1 MPIQCVYCF
10 VISVRSLLF
19 NSVFVCLHLNQPTV
33 AVSTG
38 CKSLSAASYIQ
49 PHTYPYAVLT
59 VVYLQYMRNELE
71 FDQQKYVHT
80 YLSNL

>member
-49 PHTYPYAVLT
+49 AHTDPHAVLT
-59 VVYLQYMRNELE
+59 VVRI
-71 FDQQKYVHT
+71 FTVHEERA
-80 YLSNL
+80 